1 MVVEQEPVPAVVSPQ
16 MTERLTQGLTITFVK
31 TYRTNNCKE
40 RLALP
45 EYKWQE
51 VMNSTNHQIKGPPE
65 PSLTTLR
72 CMDLHFST
80 QATTRT
86 IKRVRLSRKIGI

>member
-1 MVVEQEPVPAVVSPQ
+1 MVVEQELVPAAGWPQ

-31 TYRTNNCKE
+31 TYRTNNCKVT
-40 RLALP
+40 LVLL

-51 VMNSTNHQIKGPPE
+51 VMSSTNHQIKGSLE
-65 PSLTTLR
+65 PSMTTLR